1 VNATTASALL
11 NPIVGLTVIIM
22 TPDPVHTI
30 EINGQ
35 GSELRLMNDNTPFMF
50 DMFLVL
56 MVILRRSMHVLMFTM
71 NQPRNMMLTILNLSS
86 EP

>member
-1 VNATTASALL
+1 
-11 NPIVGLTVIIM
+11 
-22 TPDPVHTI
+22 
-30 EINGQ
+30 
-35 GSELRLMNDNTPFMF
+35 MNDNTPFMF

-86 EP
+86 EPWKANQHQ